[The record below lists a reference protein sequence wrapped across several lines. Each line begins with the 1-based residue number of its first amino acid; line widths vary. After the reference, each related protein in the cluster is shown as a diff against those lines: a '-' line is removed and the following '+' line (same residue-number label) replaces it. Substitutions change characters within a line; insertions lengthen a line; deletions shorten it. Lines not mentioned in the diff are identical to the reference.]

1 MVKEEI
7 DVIFEKVRMPSLLL
21 TKLKVGK
28 SKKAIQEAFSV
39 LNGNMR
45 TIDHNMKD
53 LLFLVKD
60 MAQILY
66 ISFDQRIN
74 NLTRT

>member
-7 DVIFEKVRMPSLLL
+7 DIIFEKVRMPSLML

-28 SKKAIQEAFSV
+28 SKMAIQEAFSV

-45 TIDHNMKD
+45 KIDHNMKD

-60 MAQILY
+60 MAQILF

>member
-1 MVKEEI
+1 LVKEEI

-28 SKKAIQEAFSV
+28 SKGAIQEAFSV